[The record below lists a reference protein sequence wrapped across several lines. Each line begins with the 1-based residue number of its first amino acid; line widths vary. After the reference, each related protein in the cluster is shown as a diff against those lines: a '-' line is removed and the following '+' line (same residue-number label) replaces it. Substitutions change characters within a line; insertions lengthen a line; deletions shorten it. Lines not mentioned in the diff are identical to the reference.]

1 MSNLIELQRYTGEW
15 PAGDR
20 DANFKS
26 DVACYTAAD
35 PLPTLQNLSRGTGIP
50 VGCLA
55 RYILVKWAASG
66 SDAMMA
72 LGPIVLRQMQ
82 DQIDSAETAGT
93 DQARLAAYHALRQI
107 IGWLALG
114 DK

>member
-1 MSNLIELQRYTGEW
+1 MSNPIELQRYTDAW
-15 PAGDR
+15 SPADR
-20 DANFKS
+20 DANFKAE
-26 DVACYTAAD
+26 VACYTAAD

-50 VGCLA
+50 LGCLA

-66 SDAMMA
+66 SEAMMSI
-72 LGPIVLRQMQ
+72 GPIVLRQMQ
-82 DQIDSAETAGT
+82 DQIDAAETTGT
-93 DQARLAAYHALRQI
+93 DEARLAAYAALRQI